1 MATSGW
7 GDTKLP
13 EDCGTPTASG
23 VQESRSLQVQE
34 PRLQHASMA
43 TSHWDDT
50 ELPGDRGTPTLSGV
64 QESRS
69 LQVQEPSQ
77 QPVAMATSGW
87 DYTKLPEDHGTPT
100 LSRSERWSYSK
111 AFQAVLRSDPNWT
124 HPPGGIPHPHG
135 LPLVELLQQ
144 ACVTRGPRG
153 QAPSVKMLDKKAMM
167 EVFAGNPEFHV
178 EDVPDLESGA
188 LQTWVSVTEGPA
200 TCADCAEAGTVVGA
214 RRQKIVRERSS
225 WWTRQCLEQ

>member
-7 GDTKLP
+7 DDTKLP
-13 EDCGTPTASG
+13 EDRGTPTASG

-34 PRLQHASMA
+34 PSLQHVSMA
-43 TSHWDDT
+43 TSGWDDT
-50 ELPGDRGTPTLSGV
+50 KLPGDRGTRGV

-69 LQVQEPSQ
+69 LQVQEPSL

-87 DYTKLPEDHGTPT
+87 DYTKLPEGHGKPT
-100 LSRSERWSYSK
+100 LNRSERWSYSK
-111 AFQAVLRSDPNWT
+111 AFQAVLRSDPIWT
-124 HPPGGIPHPHG
+124 HPPGGIPHPHA

-144 ACVTRGPRG
+144 ACVTEGPKG
-153 QAPSVKMLDKKAMM
+153 QTLSVKMLDKKAMM

-188 LQTWVSVTEGPA
+188 LQTWVSVNEGPA
-200 TCADCAEAGTVVGA
+200 TCADCAQAGTVVGA
-214 RRQKIVRERSS
+214 RRQKRDELVDSAMLGAIDA
-225 WWTRQCLEQ
+225 